1 MKPLKIEEMVAKKLA
16 LWHTTTFRPII
27 THDEL
32 EPIMASAGFVPLP
45 VAAAPPSSPQGAQ
58 QTPLAWREY
67 ASRSEAACR
76 GRERGRRRGRGR
88 RSLVAPPR
96 PRLPYPRIDG
106 LHLMAY
112 KAFLLALEFYLDPTF
127 VPDLFHVR
135 TMSLTRVHDRVFEKA
150 YRPMKDCEMDE
161 EGIVVYR
168 EGTLDCQT
176 RMVCSQY
183 SSDDVDDTRSCTD
196 NSIER
201 KRDCTDD
208 VDNAADLSCLV
219 PLKDLFPSR
228 DKSTS

>member
-45 VAAAPPSSPQGAQ
+45 VAAAPPSSPEGAQ

-76 GRERGRRRGRGR
+76 GRGR
-88 RSLVAPPR
+88 RSQMAPPR

-112 KAFLLALEFYLDPTF
+112 KAFLLALEFYLGPTF
-127 VPDLFHVR
+127 VPNLFHVR
-135 TMSLTRVHDRVFEKA
+135 TMSLTRVHDRVFERA
-150 YRPMKDCEMDE
+150 YRPMKDFGMDE

-168 EGTLDCQT
+168 EGTLDCT
-176 RMVCSQY
+176 TKMVCSQY
-183 SSDDVDDTRSCTD
+183 SSDDIDDTHSCPG
-196 NSIER
+196 NSMEK
-201 KRDCTDD
+201 KRDCADD

>member
-76 GRERGRRRGRGR
+76 GRERGRGR

-112 KAFLLALEFYLDPTF
+112 KAFLLALEFYLGPTF

-135 TMSLTRVHDRVFEKA
+135 
-150 YRPMKDCEMDE
+150 
-161 EGIVVYR
+161 
-168 EGTLDCQT
+168 
-176 RMVCSQY
+176 
-183 SSDDVDDTRSCTD
+183 
-196 NSIER
+196 
-201 KRDCTDD
+201 
-208 VDNAADLSCLV
+208 
-219 PLKDLFPSR
+219 
-228 DKSTS
+228 